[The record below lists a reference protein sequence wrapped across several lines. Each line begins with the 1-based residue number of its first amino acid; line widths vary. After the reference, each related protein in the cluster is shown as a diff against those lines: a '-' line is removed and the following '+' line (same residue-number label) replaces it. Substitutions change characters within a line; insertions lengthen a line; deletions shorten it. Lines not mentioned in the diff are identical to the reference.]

1 MRRALLSLLLL
12 GALAALSGW
21 AIAWFAGATAERAER
36 NRAAAEARILRELAG
51 TAAAESLPSSGGDML
66 FCGESVAILRGAAR
80 GYGGDLRLAVAFAAD
95 GTVSGVR
102 VLEHAET
109 PGFADILA
117 PDSPWLAS
125 FGDGNVD
132 AVTGATVTS
141 EAALR
146 AVQGAI
152 ARYDGAVPCPASG
165 EAP

>member
-1 MRRALLSLLLL
+1 MRRALRSLLLL

-51 TAAAESLPSSGGDML
+51 VAATESLPSSSGDVL
-66 FCGESVAILRGAAR
+66 YCDDSVAILRDAAR
-80 GYGGDLRLAVAFAAD
+80 GYGGQLRLAVAFAAD
-95 GTVSGVR
+95 GSVSGVR

-125 FGDGNVD
+125 FGDGRVD

-141 EAALR
+141 EAVLR

-152 ARYDGAVPCPASG
+152 TRYDGALPCPTVG
-165 EAP
+165 ETQ